1 MEFPI
6 HPPIGERVRRKET
19 ERFITG
25 TGRYVDD
32 LLPAGTLHV
41 SFVRSSCAHA
51 RIKSIDVTAART
63 MPGVRAVYTGAE
75 IAKRV
80 KPLRVGGSSLLREV
94 KLYPLAVEKVRYF
107 GEPVAVVVADNRYLA
122 EDATEA
128 VSVDYA
134 MLPVVIDTEAAMEP
148 GAQPVHDDVGS
159 NIVYKH
165 HFATDGI
172 DKIFQDA
179 EIVIKE
185 KIRKDLK
192 NYFLKQTAKRPFILP
207 VIMEG

>member
-6 HPPIGERVRRKET
+6 NPPIGERVRRKET

-80 KPLRVGGSSLLREV
+80 KPLRVGGSSLLRPV
-94 KLYPLAVEKVRYF
+94 QLYPLAVQKVRYF
-107 GEPVAVVVADNRYLA
+107 SEPLAAVVADNRYLA
-122 EDATEA
+122 EECGYCTPGMLMSAYGLLSKEAKPTEEQIKKA
-128 VSVDYA
+128 ISGNLCRCTGYGSIVA
-134 MLPVVIDTEAAMEP
+134 AIKEAAE
-148 GAQPVHDDVGS
+148 
-159 NIVYKH
+159 K
-165 HFATDGI
+165 FTDR
-172 DKIFQDA
+172 D
-179 EIVIKE
+179 
-185 KIRKDLK
+185 R
-192 NYFLKQTAKRPFILP
+192 
-207 VIMEG
+207 